1 MFQCKVNRL
10 NRLGTALWLMI
21 PLLLITMPDAFACS
35 THGSP
40 DIGIPELTPLGGDM
54 WELRFKDFFTLA
66 YSSGEMCS
74 CGLQVLN
81 DWDIQSARIVLA
93 GTNLQ
98 VATFP
103 TFNPDSVLS
112 NALEL
117 SFPTS
122 SDAEWIALKN
132 TIAVS
137 SSGGQNVDLIFTGS
151 FPGATES
158 EILQE
163 MEGKLLSAGKVNS
176 QGTDFD
182 VDHFHVFTII
192 QKIIGGIMIP
202 IDTTSLLLAGAQN
215 TTLLIPLVLSATGI
229 GLVLVRR
236 K

>member
-1 MFQCKVNRL
+1 
-10 NRLGTALWLMI
+10 MI
-21 PLLLITMPDAFACS
+21 PLLLFAIPDALACS

-40 DIGIPELTPLGGDM
+40 NIGIPELTPLGGDM

-81 DWDIQSARIVLA
+81 GWNILSAKIVLA
-93 GTNLQ
+93 GTNTQ
-98 VATFP
+98 VGTFP

-112 NALEL
+112 DVLES

-122 SDAEWIALKN
+122 DDSEWIALKN

-163 MEGKLLSAGKVNS
+163 MEGKLLSAGKVNN

-182 VDHFHVFTII
+182 ADHFHVFTIL
-192 QKIIGGIMIP
+192 QELIGGKIIP
-202 IDTTSLLLAGAQN
+202 IDATSLLLASAQN
-215 TTLLIPLVLSATGI
+215 TTWLIPLVLSAAGI
-229 GLVLVRR
+229 GLVLVKR